1 MRFYLLEQ
9 WRRKVSVMGND
20 LGPSSAHGDA
30 SLRAV
35 QENTKRGG
43 LGVVG

>member
-1 MRFYLLEQ
+1 MSFYLLEQ
-9 WRRKVSVMGND
+9 WRRKVSVMRSD
-20 LGPSSAHGDA
+20 LGPRSAHGDA